1 MYNQSRLR
9 TICKHYNVNTCYSAT
24 FYCHL
29 RSSLAYYSKMSSTET
44 EADTGASGYVRKRL
58 RNVENWKKTKVKRA
72 RNTGQAYIGRRSQKY
87 VAARIVGPECNCH
100 CFNKVGRDNVKE
112 IFDNFWNISN
122 YDLQNNYISKLVT
135 SIDVKRCRIKNRPSR
150 IKRSINY
157 TIIYN
162 NTVHKVCRIAFY
174 HIHGITEKRVR
185 TVLDKQLPTGV
196 TDIDNRGRTSSNKIS
211 TERRQSVIEHIN
223 SIPKVT
229 SHYSRAKSPHRKYL
243 PPGLNMNTMY
253 ILYLDW
259 LKDNNSNIE
268 PVTNHYYRD
277 VFNEF
282 NIGFEPPRSDTCN
295 YCDQVNNEIRAL
307 NVATESADINRLQGE
322 KQHHLAVSKEVHHIL
337 KACKTIE
344 DPSVGAIAFDLQQ
357 TLPTPKLTTG
367 VQYYK
372 RKLWTYNFGVHN
384 IKTGRSVMY
393 LWNEADGKRGSAEI
407 TSCVMHY
414 INNSVDI
421 NIKTLKMFSDNCGG
435 QNKNIN
441 MVLTCLRKI
450 HEGRFD
456 KIEHFFM
463 VPGHSYLPCDRD
475 FGNIESKVRGI
486 EVFSQP
492 NYADIIKACRKTR
505 PFKVVNM
512 PRNLFLDVEVL
523 QTSITNR
530 TKTGC
535 SFSHG
540 RVFIYDAKYKQGFGI
555 KASYHQAEPLC

>member
-1 MYNQSRLR
+1 
-9 TICKHYNVNTCYSAT
+9 
-24 FYCHL
+24 
-29 RSSLAYYSKMSSTET
+29 
-44 EADTGASGYVRKRL
+44 
-58 RNVENWKKTKVKRA
+58 
-72 RNTGQAYIGRRSQKY
+72 
-87 VAARIVGPECNCH
+87 
-100 CFNKVGRDNVKE
+100 
-112 IFDNFWNISN
+112 
-122 YDLQNNYISKLVT
+122 
-135 SIDVKRCRIKNRPSR
+135 
-150 IKRSINY
+150 
-157 TIIYN
+157 
-162 NTVHKVCRIAFY
+162 
-174 HIHGITEKRVR
+174 
-185 TVLDKQLPTGV
+185 
-196 TDIDNRGRTSSNKIS
+196 
-211 TERRQSVIEHIN
+211 
-223 SIPKVT
+223 
-229 SHYSRAKSPHRKYL
+229 
-243 PPGLNMNTMY
+243 MY

-407 TSCVMHY
+407 TSCVLHY

-555 KASYHQAEPLC
+555 KASYHQAEPLYVKLQKGRKNLYDINVFDLATRDLPEKYPTPIKLNVKKLNDIQVLLKYIPPHHKEFMEDLIMVQQGLTNVVYVDDHDPDDDVIDYC